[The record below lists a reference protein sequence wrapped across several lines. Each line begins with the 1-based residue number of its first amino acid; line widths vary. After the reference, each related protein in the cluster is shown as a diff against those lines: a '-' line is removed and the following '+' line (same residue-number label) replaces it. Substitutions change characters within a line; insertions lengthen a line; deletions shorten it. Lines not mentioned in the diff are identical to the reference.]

1 MMKLQLT
8 DKQNIFFCSDPHY
21 NHKSIVKGTTE
32 WKASSMCRN
41 FSTLEEHN
49 ERLISNINETVGLN
63 DILFCNGDW
72 NFGSYSNKE
81 NTNGVKEFRDRLNVK
96 ELHFIYGNHD
106 TEIRKSKELQSC
118 FSSVQDYLELQI
130 AIPYKEQGIKARKQ
144 LIVLSHYS
152 MRSWNRMH
160 KNSGS
165 YMLYGHSHG
174 NLPGQGKS
182 MDVGFDCHKE
192 FRPFSFKEID
202 ELLVNKDVVSFD
214 HHN

>member
-81 NTNGVKEFRDRLNVK
+81 
-96 ELHFIYGNHD
+96 
-106 TEIRKSKELQSC
+106 
-118 FSSVQDYLELQI
+118 
-130 AIPYKEQGIKARKQ
+130 
-144 LIVLSHYS
+144 
-152 MRSWNRMH
+152 
-160 KNSGS
+160 
-165 YMLYGHSHG
+165 
-174 NLPGQGKS
+174 
-182 MDVGFDCHKE
+182 
-192 FRPFSFKEID
+192 FRPFSFKEVD
-202 ELLVNKDVVSFD
+202 ELLFNKDVVSFD